1 MASLTLRNISKRYE
15 ETEVMRNINLDIND
29 GEFVVFVG
37 PSGCGKST
45 LMRMIAGLEDISG
58 GDLMIDNARVN
69 ELAPAKRG
77 IAMVFQSYAL
87 YPHMTL
93 YDNMAFGL
101 KLAGEKKPAIDAAV
115 KNAAKILHI
124 DHLLDRKP
132 KQLSGGQR
140 QRVAIGRAITRKP
153 KVFLFDEPLSNLDA
167 ALRVKMRL
175 EFARLH
181 DDLKTTMIYVTHDQV
196 EAMTLADKIVVLS
209 AGNIEQV
216 GTPNTLYH
224 APANR
229 FVAGFIGS
237 PKMNFLSGTVAQIQ
251 NDGVLVKYATGETQ
265 LVGVL
270 PGNAKPGDAV
280 TVGIRPEHLQPNAP
294 DSGDYGVSASAMTV
308 ETLGDAAYLY
318 AETDVAPDGLISRI
332 PPLEKHA
339 RGEKLKLGTAP
350 DHCHLFNAEGQAYT
364 RRVVDS
370 WLREHAT
377 AA

>member
-1 MASLTLRNISKRYE
+1 MTLRNISKRYE
-15 ETEVMRNINLDIND
+15 ETEVMHNINLDIDD

-37 PSGCGKST
+37 PSDCGKST

-93 YDNMAFGL
+93 CDNMAFGL
-101 KLAGEKKPAIDAAV
+101 KLAIDAAV

-132 KQLSGGQR
+132 K
-140 QRVAIGRAITRKP
+140 
-153 KVFLFDEPLSNLDA
+153 VFLFDEPFSNLDA

-216 GTPNTLYH
+216 GTPNMLYH

-237 PKMNFLSGTVAQIQ
+237 PKMNFLSGTVAAVQ
-251 NDGVLVKYATGETQ
+251 NDGVL
-265 LVGVL
+265 
-270 PGNAKPGDAV
+270 PGSAKVGDAV
-280 TVGIRPEHLQPNAP
+280 TVGIRPEHLQPNSAEA
-294 DSGDYGVSASAMTV
+294 GDYGVSAATMTV

-318 AETDVAPDGLISRI
+318 AETDVAPDGLIARI

-339 RGEKLKLGTAP
+339 RGQKLKFGTAP
-350 DHCHLFNAEGQAYT
+350 DHCHLFNAEGIAYT
-364 RRVVDS
+364 RKVVDS
-370 WLREHAT
+370 WRREHAT